1 MIREL
6 LTEQLREVH
15 LSFFHLPKKR
25 FMTQRWLY
33 SFLLSLLFCM
43 GISITQAEVI
53 WYLGLPTAFFIGWKT
68 PYLRL
73 LMEKNTV
80 DVKNAFLFLPFS
92 QSFMVLLPS
101 VNGNVYQAL
110 KLTVPY
116 TAAPLDKKLK
126 ELIEKIEKGNNR
138 QDYLDFAKYIGSPEA
153 YMIMNMIYQFSEQGI
168 QKESIQTLQRY
179 IQNIQENK
187 VDQLIETKMDTSFKI
202 SFLPV
207 LLSLFIVGAFIVLI
221 FAHYFKTIAD
231 ALDVL
236 I

>member
-6 LTEQLREVH
+6 LTEHLRDVH
-15 LSFFHLPKKR
+15 LAFFQLPKKQFMIKR
-25 FMTQRWLY
+25 FLN
-33 SFLLSLLFCM
+33 SSLFSLFLCIIISL
-43 GISITQAEVI
+43 TKAEVI
-53 WYLGLPTAFFIGWKT
+53 WYLGLPIAFFVGWKL

-73 LMEKNTV
+73 LMEKNTA

-92 QSFMVLLPS
+92 NSFMVLLPN

-110 KLTVPY
+110 KLTLPY

-179 IQNIQENK
+179 IQNMQENK